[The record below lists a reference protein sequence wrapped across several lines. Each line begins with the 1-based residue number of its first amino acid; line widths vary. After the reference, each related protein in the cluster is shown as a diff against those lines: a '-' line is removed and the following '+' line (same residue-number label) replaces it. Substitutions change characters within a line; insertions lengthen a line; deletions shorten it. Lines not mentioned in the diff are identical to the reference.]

1 VVAVSLARLDNLGG
15 TGWLNA
21 KIGKFELDL
30 PASAHRG
37 VSLLYGYAAY
47 GAQPGGGGSAVGF
60 DMGENQV
67 GIELDGHDA
76 RSSTRWALSLTS
88 ANGGEGLSGNGW
100 SDPMVYAHVQK
111 SFELGNTILPWVRV
125 GALGAIGWWPTTFA
139 TDADGNPIAGTG
151 RDHKNFYRAGGEIS
165 WDLGYPAAPAF
176 FTVAYIYGREN
187 AGLAGTDPN
196 TNEDLSAIVN
206 TFNSGFI
213 ELDWVPYTVAGYVAT
228 PWLIFA
234 KYDVV
239 RFKYGSGDT
248 DGGTVGVRH
257 YLAMGPRASA
267 AIHLEGHV
275 DRVKNVGWTPDA
287 TTTPGRDVTTQSVFA
302 GIDFDF

>member
-1 VVAVSLARLDNLGG
+1 MVAHHLRQRTRTG
-15 TGWLNA
+15 T
-21 KIGKFELDL
+21 
-30 PASAHRG
+30 
-37 VSLLYGYAAY
+37 
-47 GAQPGGGGSAVGF
+47 
-60 DMGENQV
+60 
-67 GIELDGHDA
+67 
-76 RSSTRWALSLTS
+76 RST
-88 ANGGEGLSGNGW
+88 
-100 SDPMVYAHVQK
+100 
-111 SFELGNTILPWVRV
+111 
-125 GALGAIGWWPTTFA
+125 
-139 TDADGNPIAGTG
+139 GTG
-151 RDHKNFYRAGGEIS
+151 RDHKNFYRAGGELS
-165 WDLGYPAAPAF
+165 WYLGYPAAPAF
-176 FTVAYIYGREN
+176 FTVAYIYGKEN

-196 TNEDLSAIVN
+196 TNEDLSATVN
-206 TFNSGFI
+206 SFNSGFI

-275 DRVKNVGWTPDA
+275 DKVKNVGWTPDA